1 MEIDLVQLKLNAK
14 DAIKKKEN
22 RAILASIAVF
32 LLLYALTWLLIRL
45 SGYSEWYSGYSN
57 FVVKAFKTTGTM
69 QPVPYD
75 VVAWPKVGTA
85 AIILCVVIYVL
96 RMVLSGGYSSW
107 CLKAARGETPHIKCI
122 FDGFSYFGQVLLL
135 SILKGIIVAV
145 GLCVFIVPGI
155 YFACRYSLAFYAFF
169 DDPRAGAIGAMRR
182 SAQLTKGHKF
192 EVIKLT
198 LSFILWFLAAE
209 IIASFTISLL
219 DVWVRPY
226 YGLTY
231 AYYYDAAVSRTDG
244 TSMYNDNEETK

>member
-1 MEIDLVQLKLNAK
+1 MEIDLVQLKENAK

-32 LLLYALTWLLIRL
+32 LLLYAMTWLFIRL
-45 SGYSEWYSGYSN
+45 SGYSEWYTGYYN

-85 AIILCVVIYVL
+85 AIILCVVICIL
-96 RMVLSGGYSSW
+96 RIVLSNGYASW
-107 CLKAARGETPHIKCI
+107 CLKAARGETPQVKCI

-135 SILKGIIVAV
+135 SIIKSVIVAV

-169 DDPRAGAIGAMRR
+169 VNPEAGAIGALRR
-182 SAQLTKGHKF
+182 SAYLTKGHKF
-192 EVIKLT
+192 EIIKLT

-209 IIASFTISLL
+209 IVASFTISIL

-231 AYYYDAAVSRTDG
+231 AYYYDAAVLRADG
-244 TSMYNDNEETK
+244 ISPQDEDIQ